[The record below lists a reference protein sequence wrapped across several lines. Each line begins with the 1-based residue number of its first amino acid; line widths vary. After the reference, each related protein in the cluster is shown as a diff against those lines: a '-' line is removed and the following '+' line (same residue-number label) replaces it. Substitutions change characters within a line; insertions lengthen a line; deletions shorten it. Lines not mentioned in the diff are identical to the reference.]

1 MCFTIWVGCWPSEVV
16 FCWWYGFLFRVIWG
30 LLVVF
35 VIGFGA
41 RWPLFWMVFE
51 LVRDDLCTGLGKG
64 VLKVNASYASCV
76 CSKTLNSMW
85 IPLVCGGGAHTVRDS
100 LHTPETQDTFS
111 FGKKEW

>member
-1 MCFTIWVGCWPSEVV
+1 MGFDLECVSQFGLDVGRLKWCFVGGVD
-16 FCWWYGFLFRVIWG
+16 
-30 LLVVF
+30 
-35 VIGFGA
+35 
-41 RWPLFWMVFE
+41 FWMVFE